1 MIPKEL
7 SINSVEQVY
16 KNIKHFINVTSLIK
30 ANKIIDET
38 FKTNILL
45 KFECFQKSGSFKA
58 RGATNNMLSSDKK
71 DLQNGITAVS
81 AGNHA
86 IAASY
91 VSNIFKLKNKIFL
104 YESANSYRVNI
115 CKNYG
120 ANILFTNANNA
131 FDEVRNAE
139 KEGYK
144 FIHPFDGTYT
154 LQGSATLGLEIANQI
169 KNLNTT
175 IDNILIS
182 VGGGGLVSGIGSTL
196 KQIFPHINIIGVEPI
211 GAKGMTD
218 SLKKNVPLDKV
229 QIDSI
234 ADSLCAPLH
243 MPYSFDV
250 ASKVIDQMIN
260 ISDTD
265 MIESMKFAF
274 KNLKLFLEPA
284 CVAGFAALK
293 KINSSKLINQNTLI
307 LLCGSNI
314 DTQSW
319 KQIIKTSK

>member
-1 MIPKEL
+1 MIQKEL

-16 KNIKHFINVTSLIK
+16 KNIKPFINVTPLIK

-38 FKTNILL
+38 FKTNIFL

-58 RGATNNMLSSDKK
+58 RGATNNILSSDKK

-104 YESANSYRVNI
+104 YESANPYRVNI

-182 VGGGGLVSGIGSTL
+182 VGGGGLVLSLI
-196 KQIFPHINIIGVEPI
+196 HI
-211 GAKGMTD
+211 
-218 SLKKNVPLDKV
+218 
-229 QIDSI
+229 
-234 ADSLCAPLH
+234 
-243 MPYSFDV
+243 
-250 ASKVIDQMIN
+250 
-260 ISDTD
+260 
-265 MIESMKFAF
+265 
-274 KNLKLFLEPA
+274 
-284 CVAGFAALK
+284 
-293 KINSSKLINQNTLI
+293 
-307 LLCGSNI
+307 
-314 DTQSW
+314 
-319 KQIIKTSK
+319 

>member
-16 KNIKHFINVTSLIK
+16 KNIKPFINVTPLIK

-38 FKTNILL
+38 FKTNIFL

-58 RGATNNMLSSDKK
+58 RGAINNILSSDKK

-104 YESANSYRVNI
+104 YESANPYRVNI

-144 FIHPFDGTYT
+144 FIHPFDGAYT
-154 LQGSATLGLEIANQI
+154 LQGSGT
-169 KNLNTT
+169 
-175 IDNILIS
+175 
-182 VGGGGLVSGIGSTL
+182 
-196 KQIFPHINIIGVEPI
+196 
-211 GAKGMTD
+211 
-218 SLKKNVPLDKV
+218 
-229 QIDSI
+229 
-234 ADSLCAPLH
+234 C
-243 MPYSFDV
+243 
-250 ASKVIDQMIN
+250 
-260 ISDTD
+260 
-265 MIESMKFAF
+265 
-274 KNLKLFLEPA
+274 
-284 CVAGFAALK
+284 
-293 KINSSKLINQNTLI
+293 
-307 LLCGSNI
+307 LLY
-314 DTQSW
+314 
-319 KQIIKTSK
+319 TSPSPRD